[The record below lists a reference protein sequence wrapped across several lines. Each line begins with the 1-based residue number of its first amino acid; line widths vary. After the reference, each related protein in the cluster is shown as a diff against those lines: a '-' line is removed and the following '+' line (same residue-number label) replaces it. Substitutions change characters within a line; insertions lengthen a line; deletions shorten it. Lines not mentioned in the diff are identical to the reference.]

1 MRPPSVEFS
10 PMHGLA
16 ALGAGG
22 LCVSFFV
29 WLMFLTPH
37 PGAPVP
43 TYESLAI
50 AREASASAGWISL
63 VTAMVAVMVLT
74 HFGLLLWWLRSGA
87 RLTAQ
92 AQQSQFAAE
101 SHIFKMITPLVLAM
115 SVNAGFVAGL
125 VFVPG
130 LWEIKEYLFP
140 FALVALFALWLMAS
154 RRWLRQIQ
162 AVKRE
167 GLSYQ
172 GKGLIELLAT
182 FAFAMISVGFSASA
196 AMSSTIWVHTTG
208 TVLAVAAGAMA
219 IWAALMVLRLRA
231 TMLRSQ
237 PVAATATGSLLMG
250 VPILTI
256 LGIAAYRL
264 MKAGQHHFHV
274 PVTETAITWML
285 GLALLGQVLI
295 FAFAMPAISRHGGW
309 RTLIQEQPQAA
320 SFSLICPGV
329 GLFVLGMFFVSN
341 GLIPMGWLT
350 NSLAITATYGALG
363 IIQLATLGLFV
374 YLLLNAT
381 PANRRKTHKG
391 MIGIPLSKRPSL

>member
-1 MRPPSVEFS
+1 MKQPSVAFS

-16 ALGAGG
+16 SLGAGG
-22 LCVSFFV
+22 LSVSFFV

-37 PGAPVP
+37 PGSPVP

-50 AREASASAGWISL
+50 ARAASTSAGWISF
-63 VTAMVAVMVLT
+63 VRAMLAVMVIT
-74 HFGLLLWWLRSGA
+74 HYGLLIWWLRLGA
-87 RLTAQ
+87 KQPAHAKQ
-92 AQQSQFAAE
+92 AQFAAE

-130 LWEIKEYLFP
+130 LWRIKEYLFP
-140 FALVALFALWLMAS
+140 FALLAFFVLWVMAS
-154 RRWLRQIQ
+154 RRWVMQMA
-162 AVKRE
+162 AVRRY

-172 GKGLIELLAT
+172 GKGLIELLTT

-196 AMSSTIWVHTTG
+196 AMSSTGWVHTAG
-208 TVLAVAAGAMA
+208 AILAVLAGIMA
-219 IWAALMVLRLRA
+219 IWAALVVLRQRA
-231 TMLRSQ
+231 ATLRSH
-237 PVAATATGSLLMG
+237 PIAATATGSLLMG

-264 MKAGQHHFHV
+264 MKAGQHHFDV
-274 PVTETAITWML
+274 PVTDGAIAVML
-285 GLALLGQVLI
+285 GLAVLGQVLI
-295 FAFAMPAISRHGGW
+295 FLFAIPAITRQGGW
-309 RTLIQEQPQAA
+309 RALIKEQPQAA

-350 NSLAITATYGALG
+350 SNAAITAAYGVLSL
-363 IIQLATLGLFV
+363 IQLATLGLFV
-374 YLLLNAT
+374 YLLLNAL
-381 PANRRKTHKG
+381 PVKRRKPHRG
-391 MIGIPLSKRPSL
+391 MMGLHLSNPPNP

>member
-1 MRPPSVEFS
+1 MKQPSVTFS

-22 LCVSFFV
+22 LSVSFFV

-37 PGAPVP
+37 PVSPVP

-50 AREASASAGWISL
+50 ARAASASPGWISF
-63 VTAMVAVMVLT
+63 VTAMVAVMVVG
-74 HFGLLLWWLRSGA
+74 HYGLLLWWLRRGA
-87 RLTAQ
+87 QQTVQ
-92 AQQSQFAAE
+92 AQQTQFAAE
-101 SHIFKMITPLVLAM
+101 SHIFRMITPLVLAM

-130 LWEIKEYLFP
+130 LWSIKEYLFP
-140 FALVALFALWLMAS
+140 FALFAFFVLWVMAS
-154 RRWLRQIQ
+154 SRWLTQIN
-162 AVKRE
+162 AVRRE
-167 GLSYQ
+167 GFSYQ

-196 AMSSTIWVHTTG
+196 AMSSTVWVHTAG
-208 TVLAVAAGAMA
+208 AILAVLAGVMA
-219 IWAALMVLRLRA
+219 IWAALMVLRLRTA
-231 TMLRSQ
+231 TLRSH
-237 PVAATATGSLLMG
+237 PIAATATGSLLMG

-264 MKAGQHHFHV
+264 MKAGQHHFHI
-274 PVTETAITWML
+274 PVTESAIAWML
-285 GLALLGQVLI
+285 GLAFLGQVLI
-295 FAFAMPAISRHGGW
+295 FVYATPAIGRHGGW
-309 RTLIQEQPQAA
+309 RALIKEQPQAA

-350 NSLAITATYGALG
+350 SSTAITATYGALG
-363 IIQLATLGLFV
+363 VIQLATLGLFV
-374 YLLLNAT
+374 YLLLNAM
-381 PANRRKTHKG
+381 PVKQRKAKRSLVD
-391 MIGIPLSKRPSL
+391 LSLPKHPNA